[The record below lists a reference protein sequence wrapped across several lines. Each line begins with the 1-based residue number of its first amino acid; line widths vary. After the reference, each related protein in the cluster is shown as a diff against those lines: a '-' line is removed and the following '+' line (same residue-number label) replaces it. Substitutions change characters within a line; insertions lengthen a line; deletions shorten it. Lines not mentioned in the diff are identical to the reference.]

1 MVSSQAKTVEE
12 YLNTLP
18 ADRRAVVS
26 KVRSV
31 ILEWLPE
38 GYEEAMN
45 WGMIS
50 YQVPLERYPKTDN
63 GQPLLYAAIGAQKG
77 NYSLYLTSVYQDST
91 LAAKLRAAYKQS
103 RKNLDIGKSCIRFMR
118 LENLPLDV
126 IGEIVGSVSVDQFL
140 ETYEKARDR

>member
-1 MVSSQAKTVEE
+1 MVLSQTKTVEE
-12 YLNTLP
+12 YLSELP

-31 ILEWLPE
+31 ILESLPE
-38 GYEEAMN
+38 GYEEAIN

-50 YQVPLERYPKTDN
+50 YQVPLERYPKTVN

-77 NYSLYLTSVYQDST
+77 NYSLYLTNVYQDNK
-91 LAAKLRAAYKQS
+91 LAAKLRAAYKLS
-103 RKNLDIGKSCIRFMR
+103 RRHLDIGKSCIRFMR

-126 IGEIVGSVSVDQFL
+126 IGEIVASASVDQFL

>member
-12 YLNTLP
+12 YLNELP
-18 ADRRAVVS
+18 VDRRAVVS
-26 KVRSV
+26 KVRGV
-31 ILEWLPE
+31 ILESLPE

-50 YQVPLERYPKTDN
+50 YQVPLERYPKTGN
-63 GQPLLYAAIGAQKG
+63 GQPLLYAGIAAQRG
-77 NYSLYLTSVYQDST
+77 NYSLYLTSVHQDGK

-103 RKNLDIGKSCIRFMR
+103 RKNLDMGKSCIRFMR

-126 IGEIVGSVSVDQFL
+126 IGEIIGSVSVDQFL
-140 ETYEKARDR
+140 ETYEKARNR

>member
-1 MVSSQAKTVEE
+1 MVSSDVKTVEE
-12 YLNTLP
+12 YLKNLP

-31 ILEWLPE
+31 ILESLPE

-50 YQVPLERYPKTDN
+50 YQVPLERYPKTYN

-77 NYSLYLTSVYQDST
+77 NYSLYLTSVYQDSK
-91 LAAKLRAAYKQS
+91 LEAKLRAAYQQS
-103 RKNLDIGKSCIRFMR
+103 RKNLDIGESCIRFMR
-118 LENLPLDV
+118 IENLPLDV
-126 IGEIVGSVSVDQFL
+126 IGEIIASVSVDQFL
-140 ETYEKARDR
+140 ETYEKARGR

>member
-1 MVSSQAKTVEE
+1 MVSIQAKTIEE
-12 YLNTLP
+12 YLKNLP

-31 ILEWLPE
+31 ILESLPE
-38 GYEEAMN
+38 GYEEAIN

-50 YQVPLERYPKTDN
+50 YQVPLERYPKTYN
-63 GQPLLYAAIGAQKG
+63 GEPLLYAAIGAQKG
-77 NYSLYLTSVYQDST
+77 NYSLYLTSVYQDNK

-103 RKNLDIGKSCIRFMR
+103 RRNLDMGKSCIRFMR

-126 IGEIVGSVSVDQFL
+126 IGEIVASVPVDQFL
-140 ETYEKARDR
+140 ENYEKARDR